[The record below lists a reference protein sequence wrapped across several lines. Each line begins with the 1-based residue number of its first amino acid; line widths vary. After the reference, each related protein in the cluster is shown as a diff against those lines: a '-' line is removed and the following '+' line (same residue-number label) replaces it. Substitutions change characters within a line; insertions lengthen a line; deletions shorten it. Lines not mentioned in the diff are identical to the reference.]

1 MKHLPLLLLVLIP
14 FARGLFCTQD
24 PCQNGGSCLSNSS
37 GTFSC
42 LCLPGYMGDLC
53 QFADPCTPGRCQ
65 NKGTC
70 SLKNLPAS
78 SPPAYTCICPPG
90 FAGEECRETAADP
103 CLPSPCQHGGSCQAF
118 SGNQYRCQCTTGWTG
133 KKCQLRDFCQAHPCA
148 NGGTCLNTYPYII
161 CQCQPGFE
169 GHTCQY
175 DINECF
181 RNPSPCLN
189 GGRCLN
195 NIGSFR
201 CVCPASSTGPLCQYR
216 LGPCTPEVCLHGST
230 CHEVGEIYHGCL
242 CPPGYTGQ
250 YCEVNP
256 DDCIQHQCYNGGTC
270 EDGVG
275 SYSCHCP
282 PGWTGQ
288 QHDNGKNSV
297 VLCTT
302 WFTIFLA
309 LNENQCSGLCPT
321 SPKSA
326 LDFLGALA
334 AKGTLE
340 SFVPYMVVAAWIESA
355 KNDPQASAS
364 RFPGPLIYC
373 VVAGIAAV
381 VLGIFFGGWRIRR
394 RQRREHGLLWLPPG
408 FAPQPGKKR
417 RCRREPVGEDAIG
430 LKPMKSGTEFVEDP
444 DMCPSPHFDGPFSL
458 KDTKE
463 DPDSISDQNQG
474 LSRTKKQAQLNK
486 LSSAEE
492 KKTKVKEVKT
502 QESVCGLTPLM
513 PLAHIPVSEMEE
525 SGADRQEEDFGE
537 TPLHLA
543 ARYSR
548 ADAARKLLASGANAN
563 ARDEWGRTPLHS
575 AIAADALG
583 VFQIL
588 LRHRQTDL
596 DASAHDGSTP
606 LILAT
611 RLGVENVVEELVANH
626 VDIGAT
632 DKRGKRWGIKEELR
646 SPFMT
651 DTIYSCVSS
660 AQAATASSPGGQA
673 DLRQPAGP
681 LRRFTL
687 PAAQEGSY
695 KVGLPPSYNTV
706 PKQNVLPTTCNTW
719 QEMWPRSASTMISWP
734 SWTRSTP
741 PP

>member
-1 MKHLPLLLLVLIP
+1 MITEYIGFSAAGYWKAPVPLP
-14 FARGLFCTQD
+14 F
-24 PCQNGGSCLSNSS
+24 LSHF
-37 GTFSC
+37 TK
-42 LCLPGYMGDLC
+42 LH
-53 QFADPCTPGRCQ
+53 
-65 NKGTC
+65 
-70 SLKNLPAS
+70 
-78 SPPAYTCICPPG
+78 
-90 FAGEECRETAADP
+90 
-103 CLPSPCQHGGSCQAF
+103 HG
-118 SGNQYRCQCTTGWTG
+118 N
-133 KKCQLRDFCQAHPCA
+133 
-148 NGGTCLNTYPYII
+148 
-161 CQCQPGFE
+161 
-169 GHTCQY
+169 
-175 DINECF
+175 
-181 RNPSPCLN
+181 
-189 GGRCLN
+189 
-195 NIGSFR
+195 
-201 CVCPASSTGPLCQYR
+201 
-216 LGPCTPEVCLHGST
+216 
-230 CHEVGEIYHGCL
+230 
-242 CPPGYTGQ
+242 
-250 YCEVNP
+250 
-256 DDCIQHQCYNGGTC
+256 
-270 EDGVG
+270 
-275 SYSCHCP
+275 
-282 PGWTGQ
+282 
-288 QHDNGKNSV
+288 
-297 VLCTT
+297 
-302 WFTIFLA
+302 
-309 LNENQCSGLCPT
+309 
-321 SPKSA
+321 
-326 LDFLGALA
+326 
-334 AKGTLE
+334 
-340 SFVPYMVVAAWIESA
+340 AWP
-355 KNDPQASAS
+355 DPQASAS

-632 DKRGKRWGIKEELR
+632 DKRALCPVQSYSKLQPIDFHSASAEGKASHWVA
-646 SPFMT
+646 
-651 DTIYSCVSS
+651 VS
-660 AQAATASSPGGQA
+660 QQ
-673 DLRQPAGP
+673 RQPSRPVSNGAIRDAQDQRKAVYGRP
-681 LRRFTL
+681 PHKLDLALEKDEGRSQGSDRHLIFEKL
-687 PAAQEGSY
+687 PAAPSTLPPAPTLGWRLVCLAQDGVERTRLPPKTPVLGQAGRRLPHACLGLRLPSVEGSPTHCSCRRVLLSSCSKY
-695 KVGLPPSYNTV
+695 PIEAPFSAPVLELLVKVELVWVGCNPLPS
-706 PKQNVLPTTCNTW
+706 
-719 QEMWPRSASTMISWP
+719 
-734 SWTRSTP
+734 
-741 PP
+741 